1 MLDIRFLRENADLVK
16 ENIKKKFQDRKL
28 PMVDEAIALDQKR
41 RDNQSLGGLFRR
53 DNLLLL
59 SACAMKRR

>member
-28 PMVDEAIALDQKR
+28 PMVDEAIALAQKR
-41 RDNQSLGGLFRR
+41 RDNQAEADQLR
-53 DNLLLL
+53 NE
-59 SACAMKRR
+59 KNKIYE